1 MAANPPVA
9 RQRED
14 ELLLRRGDLSTK
26 YF

>member
-1 MAANPPVA
+1 MAANPSVA

-14 ELLLRRGDLSTK
+14 ELLLRCGDPSTK